1 MRKPVIKFKQLPESA
16 SNLERILAAIPEGRS
31 IVLSYLRQ
39 MSLTNDTYKKL
50 IQSYD
55 DKKQDLGALCNELQI
70 PHATLLAD
78 VMKEAYPIVEEAMN
92 LSKMISTGIVAARL
106 PKVVERGLIEG
117 AKREGITD
125 RHFTLQNEGF
135 HTAPKGMS
143 INVNQNTI
151 NAGLPNF
158 EDETRSLADILKQD
172 SVDGAVIEDAL
183 LTEGDDDEF
192 VEIGE
197 EKVEVAA

>member
-1 MRKPVIKFKQLPESA
+1 VKQIKFKQLPESA
-16 SNLERILAAIPEGRS
+16 TNLERILAAIPEGRS

-39 MSLTNDTYKKL
+39 MALTDETYKKL
-50 IQSYD
+50 IQAYD
-55 DKKQDLGALCNELQI
+55 ADKKLDLGALCNELKI

-78 VMKEAYPIVEEAMN
+78 VMKEAYPIIEEALN

-106 PKVVERGLIEG
+106 PKVVERSLIEG

-143 INVNQNTI
+143 INVNQNQI

-158 EDETRSLADILKQD
+158 EDETKSLADILR
-172 SVDGAVIEDAL
+172 SEVDGAVIETAL

-192 VEIGE
+192 VEIEE
-197 EKVEVAA
+197 EKEIIAA